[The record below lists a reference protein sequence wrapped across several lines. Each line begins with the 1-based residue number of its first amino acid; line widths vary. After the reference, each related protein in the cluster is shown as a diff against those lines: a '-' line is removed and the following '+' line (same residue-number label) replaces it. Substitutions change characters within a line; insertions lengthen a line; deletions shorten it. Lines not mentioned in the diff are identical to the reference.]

1 MASFQRYTTKK
12 DGNMWLYKYYT
23 GEINPVTGK
32 KKPSTKRGFKTKA
45 EAKLDAAQT
54 EKEVKDGKFI
64 IQDKS
69 ITFEEVYEKWYETNY
84 KRFKLPT
91 RKTVRS
97 CFKGQILPH
106 FGNIKIKDITRSYCQ
121 DVINKIAEDIKSVG
135 NMKMYTNQ
143 VFEFAV
149 LMEIIKSNPMEVG
162 VIIPKKESDQLA
174 GEQKMRNY
182 WEKHEIKKFLGIA
195 KQAYSYRDQL
205 MFHLLIYTGAR
216 KGEVLALR
224 WNDIDFREKTINLD
238 KTLFFDK
245 KTFTP
250 LTSKTHASRRVLSLD
265 DTTLALLK
273 KHRTEQSRG
282 IVQPIGPNDD
292 RMVFTREDGT
302 PIRLA
307 YPNDKLNEIIRSN
320 NLHKI
325 TVHGLR
331 HTHASLLFEAGAS
344 IKEVQER
351 LGHSDIKMTMN
362 IYTHVTKAVKEKTAD
377 RFEKFM
383 EFESPIAGSDVV
395 TNDQE

>member
-1 MASFQRYTTKK
+1 MASFQKYTTKK
-12 DGNMWLYKYYT
+12 DGTMWLYKYYT

-54 EKEVKDGKFI
+54 EKEVADGTFI
-64 IQDKS
+64 KQDKT
-69 ITFEEVYEKWYETNY
+69 ITFEEVYEQWYETNSPT
-84 KRFKLPT
+84 FKPPT
-91 RKTVRS
+91 RKAVRS
-97 CFKGQILPH
+97 KFKSQILPH
-106 FGNIKIKDITRSYCQ
+106 FGNVKINDITRSYCQ
-121 DVINKIAEDIKSVG
+121 EVINKIAKKIKSVE
-135 NMKMYTNQ
+135 NMKMYANQ

-149 LMEIIKSNPMEVG
+149 LMDISKSNPMKG
-162 VIIPKKESDQLA
+162 VIIPKKESDHLA
-174 GEQKMRNY
+174 EGKKMRNY
-182 WEKHEIKKFLGIA
+182 WEKHEIKKFLGIT
-195 KQAYSYRDQL
+195 KQACSYRDHL

-224 WNDIDFREKTINLD
+224 WNDIDFRENIINFD

-250 LTSKTHASRRVLSLD
+250 LTSKTPASRRVLSLD

-383 EFESPIAGSDVV
+383 EFDPPITGSEVV
-395 TNDQE
+395 TSDQE

>member
-1 MASFQRYTTKK
+1 MASFQKYTTKK
-12 DGNMWLYKYYT
+12 EGNMWLYKYYT
-23 GEINPVTGK
+23 GEIDPVTGK
-32 KKPSTKRGFKTKA
+32 KKSSTKRGFKTKA

-69 ITFEEVYEKWYETNY
+69 ITFEEVYEKWYETNF

-97 CFKGQILPH
+97 CFNSQILPH

-121 DVINKIAEDIKSVG
+121 DVINKIAEDIKSVE
-135 NMKMYTNQ
+135 NMKMYANQ

-149 LMEIIKSNPMEVG
+149 LMEILKSNPMDVG
-162 VIIPKKESDQLA
+162 VVIPKKESDQLA

-250 LTSKTHASRRVLSLD
+250 LTSKTPASRRVLSLD

-282 IVQPIGPNDD
+282 IVQPIGTNDD
-292 RMVFTREDGT
+292 RMIFTREDGT

-383 EFESPIAGSDVV
+383 EFEPPITGSDVV

>member
-1 MASFQRYTTKK
+1 MASFQKYTTKK
-12 DGNMWLYKYYT
+12 DGTMWLYKYYT

-54 EKEVKDGKFI
+54 EKEVADGTFI
-64 IQDKS
+64 KQDKT
-69 ITFEEVYEKWYETNY
+69 ITFEEVYEQWYETNSPT
-84 KRFKLPT
+84 FKPPT
-91 RKTVRS
+91 RKAVRS
-97 CFKGQILPH
+97 KFKSQILPH
-106 FGNIKIKDITRSYCQ
+106 FGNVKINDITRSYCQ
-121 DVINKIAEDIKSVG
+121 EVINKIAKKIKSVE
-135 NMKMYTNQ
+135 NMKMYANQ

-149 LMEIIKSNPMEVG
+149 LMEISKSNPMEG
-162 VIIPKKESDQLA
+162 VIIPKKESDHLA
-174 GEQKMRNY
+174 EGKKMRNY
-182 WEKHEIKKFLGIA
+182 WEKHEIKKFLGIT
-195 KQAYSYRDQL
+195 KQAYSYRDHL

-224 WNDIDFREKTINLD
+224 WNDIDFREKTINFD

-250 LTSKTHASRRVLSLD
+250 LTSKTPASRRVLSLD

-282 IVQPIGPNDD
+282 IVQPIGSNDD
-292 RMVFTREDGT
+292 RMIFTREDGT

-383 EFESPIAGSDVV
+383 EFDPPITGSEVV
-395 TNDQE
+395 TSDKE